1 MFMSSPLYSHICD
14 LSSLSP
20 PQWAFRAIRATPRCA
35 TGKISCWTLTAS
47 RPSTP
52 RLADPTITIT
62 TITTPR
68 VSVRTSNRA
77 WCELSCHC
85 GLNRREATVKLHV
98 RHMTT
103 NQADIFEDLFLIF
116 NFFFWRIPTRM
127 YRAVRSYTFASNTQ
141 QNIYFL
147 FFCCTWQNYAMKE
160 MNEETPE
167 AFKRNHFAYKNP
179 DKRFLLQK
187 KLQKHNLWCV
197 CSCNT
202 CKQNIFYVTMLYPIT
217 THMTLYANMNCN
229 KPCTYCITLCQLFVL

>member
-77 WCELSCHC
+77 WCELSCQQDWTGERQPWNC
-85 GLNRREATVKLHV
+85 TSVTWQQTQRTFSK
-98 RHMTT
+98 
-103 NQADIFEDLFLIF
+103 IYFLFLI
-116 NFFFWRIPTRM
+116 FFWRIPTRM

-147 FFCCTWQNYAMKE
+147 FFGCTWENYAMKE

-229 KPCTYCITLCQLFVL
+229 KPCTCITLCQLFVL

>member
-116 NFFFWRIPTRM
+116 NFFFLKD
-127 YRAVRSYTFASNTQ
+127 SYQDVSCCPLLHVCLQHAAKY
-141 QNIYFL
+141 I
-147 FFCCTWQNYAMKE
+147 FFI
-160 MNEETPE
+160 
-167 AFKRNHFAYKNP
+167 
-179 DKRFLLQK
+179 FLLHLT
-187 KLQKHNLWCV
+187 KL
-197 CSCNT
+197 CNEG
-202 CKQNIFYVTMLYPIT
+202 NEWRNSRGL
-217 THMTLYANMNCN
+217 
-229 KPCTYCITLCQLFVL
+229 

>member
-1 MFMSSPLYSHICD
+1 MFMSSPLHSHTCD
-14 LSSLSP
+14 LSSVSP

-68 VSVRTSNRA
+68 ASVRTSNRA
-77 WCELSCHC
+77 WCELSRHC
-85 GLNRREATVKLHV
+85 GLNRREATVEVHV

-116 NFFFWRIPTRM
+116 KFFFKFFLKD
-127 YRAVRSYTFASNTQ
+127 SYQDVSCCPLSHVCLQHAAKDSL
-141 QNIYFL
+141 I
-147 FFCCTWQNYAMKE
+147 FFGCTWENYAMKE

-167 AFKRNHFAYKNP
+167 AFKRNHFTYKNP

-187 KLQKHNLWCV
+187 KLQKHDLWCV

-202 CKQNIFYVTMLYPIT
+202 CKQKYILCNYVLSYYY
-217 THMTLYANMNCN
+217 THDA
-229 KPCTYCITLCQLFVL
+229 LC